1 MRLNECAEPHVPAS
15 PERNPPITDP
25 IQDKDRYSR
34 QVLFP
39 GIGAIGQQRLGAAH
53 VAIVGCG
60 AMGAAS
66 ASLLARAGVGTLT
79 LIDRD
84 FVEPSN
90 LQRQVL
96 FDEADARDSLPKA
109 EAARRHIAQFNSNI
123 AVHARIADL
132 VPTNIAELLSGATPD
147 ATGVVPVHIIL
158 DATDNFETRYLIN
171 DFAVQQGKPWIYAAA
186 IGAYAAT
193 MNILPASLQLATDN
207 LQPATVSPTA
217 CLACIF
223 PKPPSGNVETCDTA
237 GILST
242 AVNLAASIQVTEA
255 LKFLTGQPQ
264 LMRRT
269 LLSFDLWN
277 PAANAY
283 LDRSEIATGTPR
295 RGCEVCGARLFTHL
309 AGEGR
314 AHITLCGRDSVQIHE
329 HHRPIDFAAMR
340 ARLATHADIEDLRSN
355 DLLLRFR
362 RGPHTLTLFADGR
375 AIVQGTTDIT
385 VARSLYARFIGA

>member
-1 MRLNECAEPHVPAS
+1 
-15 PERNPPITDP
+15 
-25 IQDKDRYSR
+25 
-34 QVLFP
+34 
-39 GIGAIGQQRLGAAH
+39 
-53 VAIVGCG
+53 
-60 AMGAAS
+60 MGAAS
-66 ASLLARAGVGTLT
+66 ASLLARAGVGALT

-96 FDEADARDSLPKA
+96 FDEADARESLPKA
-109 EAARRHIAQFNSNI
+109 EAARRHIAQFNSRI
-123 AVHARIADL
+123 TVHARIADL
-132 VPTNIAELLSGATPD
+132 IPANVAELLLPAD
-147 ATGVVPVHIIL
+147 IIL

-193 MNILPASLQLATDN
+193 MNILPHPQLTTSN
-207 LQPATVSPTA
+207 QQPATAPPTA

-223 PKPPSGNVETCDTA
+223 PKPPSGNVETCDTS

-242 AVNLAASIQVTEA
+242 AVNLAASVQVTEA
-255 LKFLTGQPQ
+255 LKFLTGQPH

-277 PAANAY
+277 LTGNAT
-283 LDRSEIATGTPR
+283 LDRSEIATASPR
-295 RGCEVCGARLFTHL
+295 PGCEVCGQRRFTHL
-309 AGEGR
+309 AGENR

-329 HHRPIDFAAMR
+329 HHHLIDLSALT
-340 ARLATHADIEDLRSN
+340 ARLKTHSDIQAVRCN

-375 AIVQGTTDIT
+375 AIVHGTTDIT
-385 VARSLYARFIGA
+385 VARSLYARFVGA